1 MTQIKANGAGGV
13 QLVWSLRRSV
23 GAKQRIGA
31 DMPLRTITTVLTDP
45 ETNSSAFKTATELAR
60 REDAHLDVLCLG
72 LDRTQPGFYYAGAN
86 AMVVQDNLT
95 QAREDAVRIETAA
108 RETLQGA
115 DFNWS
120 ATAVSAQMVAVSGLI
135 AHRTRFSD
143 LVVLPRPYGEGR
155 GHDHE
160 AITEAA
166 MFDGDVPVLIQ
177 PDGRDFPQEVRTVLV
192 GWNESNEALRAVR
205 AALPFLQNADSV
217 NITIV
222 DPPQH
227 GPERSDPGGALSQML
242 SRHGVRPE
250 VSVLSKT
257 LPRVCD
263 VLTRHAS
270 DIGADMI
277 VMGAYSHSRF
287 RESILGGATRN
298 MLELTEVP
306 VLMAH

>member
-1 MTQIKANGAGGV
+1 MTY
-13 QLVWSLRRSV
+13 
-23 GAKQRIGA
+23 
-31 DMPLRTITTVLTDP
+31 RTITTVLTDLDLDAASFRAAIDL
-45 ETNSSAFKTATELAR
+45 TR
-60 REDAHLDVLCLG
+60 REQAHLDVLCLG

-95 QAREDAVRIETAA
+95 QAREDSLQLEAGARAA
-108 RETLQGA
+108 LKGA
-115 DFNWS
+115 DFAWS
-120 ATAVSAQMVAVSGLI
+120 ATAVSAQMVALGGLV

-143 LVVLPRPYGEGR
+143 LVVLPRPYGTGR
-155 GHDHE
+155 THECE
-160 AITEAA
+160 AITEVA

-177 PDGRDFPQEVRTVLV
+177 PDGADWPQEVSTILV
-192 GWNESNEALRAVR
+192 GWNESTEAMRAIR
-205 AALPFLQNADSV
+205 AALPFLKQADTV

-242 SRHGVRPE
+242 SRHGVRAE

-263 VLTRHAS
+263 VLLRHAG
-270 DIGADMI
+270 DIGADLV
-277 VMGAYSHSRF
+277 VMGAYGHSRF

-298 MLELTEVP
+298 MLELAEIP
-306 VLMAH
+306 VLLAH

>member
-1 MTQIKANGAGGV
+1 MAF
-13 QLVWSLRRSV
+13 
-23 GAKQRIGA
+23 
-31 DMPLRTITTVLTDP
+31 RTITTILTDP
-45 ETNSSAFKTATELAR
+45 ETNAASMATAMELAR
-60 REDAHLDVLCLG
+60 REQAHLDVLCLG
-72 LDRTQPGFYYAGAN
+72 IDRTQPGFYYAGAN
-86 AMVVQDNLT
+86 AMIVQDNLT
-95 QAREDAVRIETAA
+95 QAREDSVRLEAHATKLL
-108 RETLQGA
+108 EGA
-115 DFNWS
+115 PHPWG
-120 ATAVSAQMVAVSGLI
+120 ATAISSQMVALNGLV

-143 LVVLPRPYGEGR
+143 LVVLPQPYGPGR
-155 GHDHE
+155 GYDSE

-166 MFDGDVPVLIQ
+166 MFEGDVPVLIQ
-177 PDGRDFPQEVRTVLV
+177 PDNTIFPDEINTVMV
-192 GWNESNEALRAVR
+192 AWNESTEALRAVR
-205 AALPFLQNADSV
+205 AALPFLKRADNV
-217 NITIV
+217 NIAIV

-263 VLTRHAS
+263 VLIRHAG
-270 DIGADMI
+270 DIGADLI

-298 MLELTEVP
+298 MLELAQVP

>member
-1 MTQIKANGAGGV
+1 M
-13 QLVWSLRRSV
+13 SLTY
-23 GAKQRIGA
+23 
-31 DMPLRTITTVLTDP
+31 RTITTVLTDLDVD
-45 ETNSSAFKTATELAR
+45 AAALRAATDLTR
-60 REDAHLDVLCLG
+60 REQSHLDVLCLG

-95 QAREDAVRIETAA
+95 QAREDSVRLETGA
-108 RETLQGA
+108 RELLKGV
-115 DFNWS
+115 DFPWS
-120 ATAVSAQMVAVSGLI
+120 ATAVSAQIVALGGLI

-143 LVVLPRPYGEGR
+143 LVVLPRPYGAGR
-155 GHDHE
+155 THECE

-177 PDGRDFPQEVRTVLV
+177 PDGTDWPQEVSTILV
-192 GWNESNEALRAVR
+192 GWNESTEALRAIR
-205 AALPFLQNADSV
+205 AALPFLKQADTV
-217 NITIV
+217 NLAIV

-242 SRHGVRPE
+242 SRHGVRAE

-263 VLTRHAS
+263 VLLRHAG
-270 DIGADMI
+270 DIGADLV
-277 VMGAYSHSRF
+277 VMGAYGHSRF

-298 MLELTEVP
+298 MLELAEVP
-306 VLMAH
+306 VLLAH

>member
-1 MTQIKANGAGGV
+1 
-13 QLVWSLRRSV
+13 
-23 GAKQRIGA
+23 
-31 DMPLRTITTVLTDP
+31 
-45 ETNSSAFKTATELAR
+45 
-60 REDAHLDVLCLG
+60 
-72 LDRTQPGFYYAGAN
+72 
-86 AMVVQDNLT
+86 
-95 QAREDAVRIETAA
+95 AREDSVHLETFANEKLA
-108 RETLQGA
+108 GA
-115 DFNWS
+115 SHPWS
-120 ATAVSAQMVAVSGLI
+120 ATAVSAQMVALNGLV

-155 GHDHE
+155 GHDCE

-166 MFDGDVPVLIQ
+166 MFEGDVPVLIQ
-177 PDGRDFPQEVRTVLV
+177 PDGTDFPQEINTVMI

-205 AALPFLQNADSV
+205 AALPFLKQAENV
-217 NITIV
+217 NIAIV

-227 GPERSDPGGALSQML
+227 GPERSDPGGSLSQML

-263 VLTRHAS
+263 VLLRHAS
-270 DIGADMI
+270 DIGADMM

-287 RESILGGATRN
+287 RESILGGATRHI
-298 MLELTEVP
+298 LELAEVP

>member
-1 MTQIKANGAGGV
+1 MAY
-13 QLVWSLRRSV
+13 
-23 GAKQRIGA
+23 
-31 DMPLRTITTVLTDP
+31 RTITTVLTDP
-45 ETNSSAFKTATELAR
+45 ELNAASMAAAIALAQ
-60 REDAHLDVLCLG
+60 REEAHLEVLCLG

-95 QAREDAVRIETAA
+95 QAREDSEHLEEHA
-108 RETLQGA
+108 RKLLKGA
-115 DFNWS
+115 GFNWA
-120 ATAVSAQMVAVSGLI
+120 ATAVSAQMVALSGLV

-155 GHDHE
+155 GYDSE

-177 PDGRDFPQEVRTVLV
+177 PDKTEFPAEVRKILV
-192 GWNESNEALRAVR
+192 AWNESTEALRAVR
-205 AALPFLQNADSV
+205 AALPFLQQAETV

-257 LPRVCD
+257 LPNVCD
-263 VLTRHAS
+263 VLLRHAG

-277 VMGAYSHSRF
+277 VMGAYGHSRF

-298 MLELTEVP
+298 MLEQAQVP
-306 VLMAH
+306 VLLAH

>member
-1 MTQIKANGAGGV
+1 MAF
-13 QLVWSLRRSV
+13 
-23 GAKQRIGA
+23 
-31 DMPLRTITTVLTDP
+31 RTITTILTDQVV
-45 ETNSSAFKTATELAR
+45 NASSLATAMELAR
-60 REDAHLDVLCLG
+60 REEAHLDVLCLG

-86 AMVVQDNLT
+86 AMIVQDNLT
-95 QAREDAVRIETAA
+95 QAREDSVRLETFAA
-108 RETLQGA
+108 KKLEGSA
-115 DFNWS
+115 FPWA
-120 ATAVSAQMVAVSGLI
+120 ATAISSQMVALNGLV

-155 GHDHE
+155 GHDCE

-166 MFDGDVPVLIQ
+166 MFEGDVPVLIQ
-177 PDGRDFPQEVRTVLV
+177 PDDTAFPDEINTVMV
-192 GWNESNEALRAVR
+192 AWNESIEALRAIR
-205 AALPFLQNADSV
+205 SALPFLKQAENV
-217 NITIV
+217 NIAIV

-257 LPRVCD
+257 LPRVSD
-263 VLTRHAS
+263 VLIRHAG
-270 DIGADMI
+270 DIDADMI

-298 MLELTEVP
+298 MLELARVP

>member
-1 MTQIKANGAGGV
+1 MTY
-13 QLVWSLRRSV
+13 
-23 GAKQRIGA
+23 
-31 DMPLRTITTVLTDP
+31 RTITTVLTDLDLDAASFRAAIDL
-45 ETNSSAFKTATELAR
+45 TR
-60 REDAHLDVLCLG
+60 REQAHLDVLCLG

-95 QAREDAVRIETAA
+95 QAREDSLQLEAGARAA
-108 RETLQGA
+108 LKGA
-115 DFNWS
+115 DFAWS
-120 ATAVSAQMVAVSGLI
+120 ATAVSAQMVALGGLV

-143 LVVLPRPYGEGR
+143 LVVLPRPYGTGR
-155 GHDHE
+155 THECE

-177 PDGRDFPQEVRTVLV
+177 PDGADWPQEVSTILV
-192 GWNESNEALRAVR
+192 GWNESTEAMRAIR
-205 AALPFLQNADSV
+205 AALPFLKQADTV
-217 NITIV
+217 NLAIV

-242 SRHGVRPE
+242 SRHGVRAE

-263 VLTRHAS
+263 VLLRHAG
-270 DIGADMI
+270 DIGADLV
-277 VMGAYSHSRF
+277 VMGAYGHSRF

-298 MLELTEVP
+298 MLELAEIP
-306 VLMAH
+306 VLLAH

>member
-1 MTQIKANGAGGV
+1 MAF
-13 QLVWSLRRSV
+13 
-23 GAKQRIGA
+23 
-31 DMPLRTITTVLTDP
+31 RTITTILTDQ
-45 ETNSSAFKTATELAR
+45 EMNASSLATAMELAR
-60 REDAHLDVLCLG
+60 REEAHLDVLCLG

-86 AMVVQDNLT
+86 AMIVQDNLT
-95 QAREDAVRIETAA
+95 QAREDSVQLEDYASKK
-108 RETLQGA
+108 LQGSA
-115 DFNWS
+115 FPWA
-120 ATAVSAQMVAVSGLI
+120 ATAISSQMVALNGLV

-143 LVVLPRPYGEGR
+143 LVVLPRPYGDGR
-155 GHDHE
+155 SHDCE

-166 MFDGDVPVLIQ
+166 MFEGDVPVLIQ
-177 PDGRDFPQEVRTVLV
+177 PDDTAFPDEINTVMV
-192 GWNESNEALRAVR
+192 AWNESTEALRAVR
-205 AALPFLQNADSV
+205 SALPFLKQAENV
-217 NITIV
+217 NIAIV

-257 LPRVCD
+257 LPRVSD
-263 VLTRHAS
+263 VLIRHAG
-270 DIGADMI
+270 DIDADMI

-298 MLELTEVP
+298 MLELSRVP

>member
-1 MTQIKANGAGGV
+1 MTY
-13 QLVWSLRRSV
+13 
-23 GAKQRIGA
+23 
-31 DMPLRTITTVLTDP
+31 RTITTVLTDLDLDAA
-45 ETNSSAFKTATELAR
+45 SFKAARDLAR
-60 REDAHLDVLCLG
+60 REEAHLDVLCLG

-95 QAREDAVRIETAA
+95 QAREDSLRLESGA
-108 RETLQGA
+108 RAKLQGA
-115 DFNWS
+115 DFAWS
-120 ATAVSAQMVAVSGLI
+120 ATAISAQMVALGGLI

-143 LVVLPRPYGEGR
+143 LVVLPRPYGGDRTHEC
-155 GHDHE
+155 E

-177 PDGRDFPQEVRTVLV
+177 PDGADWPQEVSTILV
-192 GWNESNEALRAVR
+192 GWNESTEAMRAIR
-205 AALPFLQNADSV
+205 AALPFLKQADTV

-242 SRHGVRPE
+242 SRHGVRAE

-263 VLTRHAS
+263 VLLRHAG
-270 DIGADMI
+270 DIGADLV
-277 VMGAYSHSRF
+277 VMGAYGHSRF

-298 MLELTEVP
+298 MLELAEIP
-306 VLMAH
+306 VLLAH

>member
-1 MTQIKANGAGGV
+1 MAF
-13 QLVWSLRRSV
+13 
-23 GAKQRIGA
+23 
-31 DMPLRTITTVLTDP
+31 RTITTVLTDP
-45 ETNSSAFKTATELAR
+45 EANAASLKTAMELAS
-60 REDAHLDVLCLG
+60 RENAHLDVLCLG

-95 QAREDAVRIETAA
+95 QAREDSERLEDYA
-108 RETLQGA
+108 RGLLQGA
-115 DFNWS
+115 DFNWA
-120 ATAVSAQMVAVSGLI
+120 ATGVSAQMVALNGLI

-155 GHDHE
+155 SHDFE

-166 MFDGDVPVLIQ
+166 MFDGDAPVLIQ
-177 PDGRDFPQEVRTVLV
+177 PDGMDWPDQVRTVLV
-192 GWNESNEALRAVR
+192 GWNESTEALRAIR
-205 AALPFLQNADSV
+205 AALPLLQRAENV

-257 LPRVCD
+257 LPRICD
-263 VLTRHAS
+263 VLTRHAG
-270 DIGADMI
+270 DIGADLV
-277 VMGAYSHSRF
+277 VMGAYGHSRF

-298 MLELTEVP
+298 MLELAEVP